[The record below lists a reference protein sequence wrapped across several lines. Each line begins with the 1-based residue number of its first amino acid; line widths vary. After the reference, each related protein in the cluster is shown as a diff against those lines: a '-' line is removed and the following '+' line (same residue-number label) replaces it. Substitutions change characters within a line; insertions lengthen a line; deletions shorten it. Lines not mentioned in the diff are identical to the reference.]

1 MKKRVGVFVCDCGSN
16 IAATVDTVK
25 VTESASK
32 MPCVAFA
39 FNNKYMCSDPGQD
52 VIKQAIKDHNLEQI
66 VVASCSPR
74 MHEKVFRKAVE
85 EGGINGYLFE
95 QINLREQVSW
105 VHHDREAA
113 TEKAID
119 LIRAGVAKV
128 VRNHPLSSSTI
139 PVTRRALVIGGGIAG
154 MQAALDIADNKYPVV
169 LVEKAMSIGGKMAQL
184 DKTFP
189 TMDCSACICSPKMV
203 AVAQHPKIETITY
216 AEVVKVTGYV
226 GNFQVTIKKK
236 AKYVDWDLCTG
247 CGTCLEKCPSKK
259 IPNAFDLGMSNR
271 TAIYK
276 EFPQAVPSKPRIDAE
291 NCLKLTKDKCGV
303 CEKICPTQAIR
314 YKDQDEYIEIDV
326 GAIVMATGYDLFKWE
341 EAYGEYG
348 YGKYPDVITS
358 LHFER
363 LVNAGGPTQ
372 GHIQRPSDGKEP
384 KRIAFIKCVGSRDD
398 TKGKSYCSRACC
410 MYTAKHA
417 YQVKTKIED
426 SEAYVFY
433 MDVRTAGKNYEE
445 FYQRSLNEGAKYIRG
460 RVSKIYPRGD
470 ALVLKTEDTL
480 VGKPLEVEVDLVV
493 LATGMVPA
501 EGHELLA
508 RTVGF
513 SDDKDGFFQEAHPKL
528 QPVETF
534 TAGVFLAGTCQGPKD
549 IPDSVAQ
556 ASATAAKACALL
568 SNTELSTEPMISEVN
583 PSRCSGCAL
592 CVPICPFGALSL
604 QGYNERVH
612 GQSVIRSVAQVN
624 GALCQGCGACVPACR
639 TGALSLKGFND
650 EQIAAEVDALCQ

>member
-1 MKKRVGVFVCDCGSN
+1 MKKRVGVFVCDCGAN
-16 IAATVDTVK
+16 IAATVNTVQ
-25 VTESASK
+25 VTEAAK
-32 MPCVAFA
+32 NMPGVVYAA
-39 FNNKYMCSDPGQD
+39 NNKYTCSDPGQEL
-52 VIKQAIKDHNLEQI
+52 IKQAIKDYQLEQV

-85 EGGINGYLFE
+85 EGGLNGYMFE

-105 VHHDREAA
+105 VHHDMEAA
-113 TEKAID
+113 TQKAID
-119 LIRAGVAKV
+119 LVRAGVAKV
-128 VRNHPLSSSTI
+128 VRNQPLSSSTI

-154 MQAALDIADNKYPVV
+154 MQAALDIADNKYPVI
-169 LVEKAMSIGGKMAQL
+169 LVERAMSIGGKMAQL

-203 AVAQHPKIETITY
+203 AVAQHPNIETITY

-226 GNFQVTIKKK
+226 GNFHVTIKKK
-236 AKYVDWDLCTG
+236 ARYVDWDLCTG

-259 IPNAFDLGMSNR
+259 IPNEFDLGMSNR

-303 CEKICPTQAIR
+303 CEKVCPTQAIR
-314 YKDQDEYIEIDV
+314 YQDKDEYAEYDV
-326 GAIVMATGYDLFKWE
+326 GAIVMATGYDLFDWK

-348 YGKYPDVITS
+348 YGKYPDVIS
-358 LHFER
+358 GLEFER
-363 LVNAGGPTQ
+363 LVNAGGPTG

-398 TKGKSYCSRACC
+398 TKGKGYCSRACC

-417 YQVKTKIED
+417 YQAKTKIED
-426 SEAYVFY
+426 GEAYVFY

-445 FYQRSLNEGAKYIRG
+445 FYQRALNAGAKYIRG

-480 VGKPLEVEVDLVV
+480 LGRALEVEVDMVV
-493 LATGMVPA
+493 LATAMVPA
-501 EGHELLA
+501 FGHESLA
-508 RTVGF
+508 RTIGF
-513 SDDKDGFFQEAHPKL
+513 SDDKDGWFQEAHPKL

-534 TAGVFLAGTCQGPKD
+534 TAGVYLAGTCQGPKD
-549 IPDSVAQ
+549 IPDTVAQ
-556 ASATAAKACALL
+556 ASATAAKVGALL
-568 SNTELSTEPMISEVN
+568 SNSELNTEPMISEVT
-583 PSRCSGCAL
+583 PGRCSGCGF
-592 CVPICPFGALSL
+592 CVPICPYGALSL
-604 QGYNERVH
+604 YSCNDRVR
-612 GQSVIRSVAQVN
+612 GKSITRNVVQVN
-624 GALCQGCGACVPACR
+624 EALCQGCGACVPACR
-639 TGALSLKGFND
+639 TKALNLKGFND
-650 EQIAAEVDALCQ
+650 EQIAAEVDALCR

>member
-1 MKKRVGVFVCDCGSN
+1 MKKRVGVFICDCGSN
-16 IAATVDTVK
+16 IAATVDTAK
-25 VTESASK
+25 VTEEARK
-32 MPCVAFA
+32 IPGVVFA
-39 FNNKYMCSDPGQD
+39 FNHKYMCSDPGQD
-52 VIKQAIKDHNLEQI
+52 TIKQAIKEYQLEQI

-85 EGGINGYLFE
+85 DGGINGYLFE

-119 LIRAGVAKV
+119 LVRAGVAKV
-128 VRNHPLSSSTI
+128 LHNQPLSSSTI

-154 MQAALDIADNKYPVV
+154 MQAALDIADNKYPVI
-169 LVEKAMSIGGKMAQL
+169 LVERDMSIGGKMAQL

-203 AVAQHPKIETITY
+203 AVSQHPKIETITY

-226 GNFQVTIKKK
+226 GNFHVTIKKK

-259 IPNAFDLGMSNR
+259 IPNEFDLGMSNR
-271 TAIYK
+271 TAIFK
-276 EFPQAVPSKPRIDAE
+276 EFPQSVPSKPRIDAA
-291 NCLKLTKDKCGV
+291 NCTKLTKDKCGV
-303 CEKICPTQAIR
+303 CSKICPTQAIR
-314 YKDQDEYIEIDV
+314 YDDQDQYIEVDV
-326 GAIVMATGYDLFKWE
+326 GAIVVATGYDLFKWE
-341 EAYGEYG
+341 DAYGEYG
-348 YGKYPDVITS
+348 YGKYPDVITG
-358 LHFER
+358 LHYER
-363 LVNAGGPTQ
+363 LVNAGGPTG

-417 YQVKTKIED
+417 YQAKTKIED
-426 SEAYVFY
+426 GEAYVFY
-433 MDVRTAGKNYEE
+433 TDVRAAGKNYEE
-445 FYQRSLNEGAKYIRG
+445 FYQRALNAGAKYIRG

-480 VGKPLEVEVDLVV
+480 LGKPIEVEVDMVV
-493 LATGMVPA
+493 LATAMIPA
-501 EGHELLA
+501 QEHEILA
-508 RTVGF
+508 RTIGF
-513 SDDKDGFFQEAHPKL
+513 SDDKDGWFQEAHPKL

-568 SNTELSTEPMISEVN
+568 SNDELNTEPMISEVT
-583 PSRCSGCAL
+583 PQRCSGCGL

-604 QGYNERVH
+604 QNFPDRVH
-612 GQSVIRSVAQVN
+612 GQKIIRSVAEVN

-639 TGALSLKGFND
+639 THALTLKGFND
-650 EQIAAEVDALCQ
+650 EQIAAEVDALCR